1 MTFRLGTG
9 KSITF
14 SYSVKF
20 DLVLVEDMFE
30 LLHDPGLRVE
40 ELDGEVHQLTARY
53 AIRKIIS
60 AR

>member
-1 MTFRLGTG
+1 VTSRLGTG

-14 SYSVKF
+14 PYSVIF
-20 DLVLVEDMFE
+20 DLVLVEDMLE

-40 ELDGEVHQLTARY
+40 ELDGEVHQLTARN
-53 AIRKIIS
+53 AIRKIVS